1 MTKIT
6 EKSEL
11 VGYMAWMTQHRIT
24 LRLSFRS
31 TSSTIFKRHFT
42 YVHLRYD
49 ENIAH

>member
-24 LRLSFRS
+24 LRLSFR
-31 TSSTIFKRHFT
+31 TSSTIFKRHLT

-49 ENIAH
+49 GNIVH